1 MNITV
6 YGIRAVADGAEA
18 EISIELRS
26 GEQTQTIK
34 GLVSASMLGELGF
47 GSHIGTIF
55 EIDRKTCDA
64 VLRSMKLHSAIKKG
78 ISLLGYSK
86 STKRAMKQKLT
97 RKGYPADIA
106 EEAAEFLALRGYIR
120 EYDDAEIYA
129 ENLANRKFY
138 GKNRIKKELFA
149 KGFESDAISSALDTL
164 DVDFAE
170 ICAKRLKNMGGI
182 AVFEQKEAKNKII
195 ASLMRYGFSYDDIK
209 NAKELLRD
217 EE

>member
-6 YGIRAVADGAEA
+6 YNIRAVADGAEA
-18 EISIELRS
+18 EISLEIRC

-34 GLVSASMLGELGF
+34 GTVSASMLGELGF
-47 GSHIGTIF
+47 GSRLGTIF
-55 EIDRKTCDA
+55 SIDRKTCDA
-64 VLRSMKLHSAIKKG
+64 VLRSMKLHAAIKKG
-78 ISLLGYSK
+78 ISLLGFSRN
-86 STKRAMKQKLT
+86 TKRSLKQKLC

-106 EEAAEFLALRGYIR
+106 EEAAEFLVLRGYIK
-120 EYDDAEIYA
+120 EHDDAEIYA

-149 KGFESDAISSALDTL
+149 KGFASDAISFALESL

-182 AVFEQKEAKNKII
+182 AVFEEKEAKNKVL
-195 ASLMRYGFSYDDIK
+195 ASLMRYGFSYEDIK
-209 NAKELLRD
+209 NAAELLRD
-217 EE
+217 EI